1 MWRPIPPRNFCL
13 YSPSS
18 ATASTPSKSRDQIA
32 EEFKWD
38 LSPIFKNLDAWSEAL
53 NQFKQ
58 SLPHYQNLQGTLHEG
73 SERLLETF
81 RLDDRLGQ
89 LAYRLWYYPSLLFDT
104 DQRDNGVGARRQQAQ
119 GAFALWQESTAWID
133 PEILTLNEDD
143 VLAWIR
149 NDEALAPYGFR
160 VANLFRCQ
168 EHVLDHQGENL
179 LSLSTLFSESPED
192 AYSALS
198 TADMVFPTITL
209 SHGEE
214 TRLSYGRYR
223 TILNTSRVQADRA
236 LAFHS
241 FHDLFKSRINTFAS
255 LYAGVCHRDWFH
267 ARARRYDST
276 LEAALNGK
284 NIPPSVVEC
293 LIQTA
298 REGSEPLRRYHR
310 LRKKRLELTDYHLY
324 DGSIPLVEG
333 DLNYPWDKAVPLVIE
348 SVAPLGPDYQKKMK
362 EAMNGGYIDVYETEG
377 KRSGAYSA
385 GIWGVHPYV
394 LLNYNETLDDLF
406 TLAHEMGHSLHTVL
420 AQETQPFA
428 TSNYTI
434 FVAEVAS
441 TLGEAL
447 LLDYLLDRTDDPR
460 ERVHLLGHAIDSI
473 GGTFFT
479 QTLFAD
485 FEWQAHGRAERSE
498 PITADILGNLY
509 EETLRSYYGDAIKID
524 EAYRYT
530 WARIPHFFQSPYY
543 VYQYA
548 TSFAASAH
556 LYREMKG
563 KSVEEKP
570 LVVERYLKLLRS
582 GGDDYPVEQ
591 LKKAGVDLTQADSF
605 KAVIDHFGHLV
616 DELEANLDA
625 LEDLDH

>member
-1 MWRPIPPRNFCL
+1 MWRPNPPRNFRQ
-13 YSPSS
+13 YSPPS
-18 ATASTPSKSRDQIA
+18 ATANVTPLSREQIA
-32 EEFKWD
+32 SEFKWD
-38 LSPIFKNLDAWSEAL
+38 LSPIFENLDAWSEAL
-53 NQFKQ
+53 EHFKQ
-58 SLPHYQNLQGTLHEG
+58 SLQQYQEIQGRLHEG
-73 SERLLETF
+73 SNRLLETF
-81 RLDDRLGQ
+81 QLDDRLGQ

-104 DQRDNGVGARRQQAQ
+104 DQRDNEVGARRQQAQ
-119 GAFALWQESTAWID
+119 GVFALWQESTAWID
-133 PEILTLNEDD
+133 PEILILGEKKVLSWLGENE
-143 VLAWIR
+143 AF
-149 NDEALAPYGFR
+149 APYRFR
-160 VANLFRCQ
+160 MDNLFRCQ
-168 EHVLDHQGENL
+168 QHVLDHQGESL
-179 LSLSTLFSESPED
+179 LSLATLFSDSPED

-198 TADMVFPTITL
+198 TADMVFPTINL

-223 TILNTSRVQADRA
+223 TILNTSRVQEDRS
-236 LAFHS
+236 LAFHT
-241 FHDLFKSRINTFAS
+241 FHNLFKARINTFAS
-255 LYAGVCHRDWFH
+255 LYSSICHRDWFH

-276 LEAALNGK
+276 LEAALNGN
-284 NIPPSVVEC
+284 NIPPSVVHS

-310 LRKKRLELTDYHLY
+310 LRKERLKLADYHLY

-333 DLNYPWDKAVPLVIE
+333 NLNYPWKKAVPLVID
-348 SVAPLGPDYQKKMK
+348 SVAPLGAAYQEKMRK
-362 EAMNGGYIDVYETEG
+362 AMNGGYIDVYEAEG

-447 LLDYLLDRTDDPR
+447 LLDHLLGQTDDPR
-460 ERVHLLGHAIDSI
+460 ERIHLLGHAIDSI

-485 FEWQAHGRAERSE
+485 FEWQAHRRVERGE
-498 PITADILGNLY
+498 PITAEILGNLY
-509 EETLRSYYGDAIKID
+509 KETLESFYGDAIEID
-524 EAYRYT
+524 DDYRLT

-556 LYREMKG
+556 LYGEMKE
-563 KSVEEKP
+563 STVEDAPKM
-570 LVVERYLKLLRS
+570 VEQYLRLLQS
-582 GGDDYPVEQ
+582 GGNDYPVEQ
-591 LKKAGVDLTQADSF
+591 LKKAGVDLTQANSF
-605 KAVIDHFGHLV
+605 RAVIDQFTFLV
-616 DELEANLDA
+616 DELEATLATLKD
-625 LEDLDH
+625 